1 MKILVVAPFLS
12 GLDSGNGGGVVTFR
26 QIAALASQHAVS
38 FLSFSGVMARDIEEK
53 CTQALAQVCE
63 GVETVPLIIDR
74 IRVAK
79 AAFGSLSLSKP
90 HLAAL
95 CWQASMQN
103 ALREHLARLKPDV
116 VWIQFPQMAQ
126 YVTLCGD
133 TPCIM
138 DVQDAYTLSGFRHAQ
153 RVRGIGGV
161 RAWLDW
167 VCWARYEARHY
178 AGFSAVLTLSEQDAN
193 VLSAMNPTS
202 ETLSMGLPL
211 TEGVPPASAPVPMRV
226 GFAGA
231 FGHRPNREGLQ
242 WFLDQVWPRVLA
254 RVPNASFVVAGR
266 NPPPEF
272 VARVGVGVSFS
283 GFVPDIFTFYASN
296 SVTVVPLVSGGGVKI
311 KTVEAMLAGSAV
323 VATRIGAEGTG
334 ARHRQEMLV
343 EDEPAAFADAIVSV
357 LHDAGLRGR
366 LADAARSHAGSQFA
380 TEAWRARIADIFSRM
395 VKSHG
400 EH

>member
-1 MKILVVAPFLS
+1 MKILVIAPFLS

-38 FLSFSGVMARDIEEK
+38 FLSFSGVMAGDIEQK
-53 CTQALAQVCE
+53 CIHALAQVCN
-63 GVETVPLIIDR
+63 GVETVPLTINR

-79 AAFGSLSLSKP
+79 AVFGSLTLSEP

-95 CWQASMQN
+95 CWQSSMQN

-126 YVTLCGD
+126 YVALCGD

-138 DVQDAYTLSGFRHAQ
+138 DVQDAYTLSGFRQAQ
-153 RVRGIGGV
+153 RIGGIGGI

-178 AGFSAVLTLSEQDAN
+178 SRFSAVLTLSEQDAN
-193 VLSAMNPTS
+193 VLRAMNPCSQTM
-202 ETLSMGLPL
+202 SMGLPL
-211 TEGVPPASAPVPMRV
+211 AEGIPPPCAPIAMRV

-231 FGHRPNREGLQ
+231 FGHRPNQEGLR

-254 RVPNASFVVAGR
+254 QLPSATFVVAGR
-266 NPPPEF
+266 NPPQEF
-272 VARVGVGVSFS
+272 VGRADRGISFA
-283 GFVPDIFTFYASN
+283 GFVPDIFEFYAAN

-323 VATRIGAEGTG
+323 VSTQIGAEGTG
-334 ARHRQEMLV
+334 VRHGQEVLV
-343 EDEPAAFADAIVSV
+343 EDDPSAFADAVVRI
-357 LHDAGLRGR
+357 LQDASLRKR
-366 LADAARSHAGSQFA
+366 LADAARSHATSGFS
-380 TEAWRARIADIFSRM
+380 TEAWRARIADIFSRV
-395 VKSHG
+395 VKSHV
-400 EH
+400 HH